1 MPKVT
6 FIGAG
11 STIFAKSVLG
21 DCILTPEIRDLE
33 IALFDIDPVRLED
46 SRMML
51 ENICR
56 NVGRTDVPVTAYHD
70 RKEAL
75 RGSKY
80 VVNAIQVG
88 GYDPC
93 TITDF
98 EIPKKY
104 GLRQTIADTLGIG
117 GIFRALRTIPVLE
130 DFARD
135 IEEVCPNALFIN
147 YANPM
152 AMLSGYLQRYTNV
165 NTIGLCHSVQV
176 CIPQLFK
183 ALDMEDL
190 VPETK
195 WDIAGINH
203 QAWLLRV
210 EDGKG
215 NDLYPEIKKRAK
227 DFLDGKADYDAAWDK
242 VRYQLMLNFGYYI
255 TESSEH
261 NAEYTP
267 WFIKNAHP
275 ELIERYNIPLDEYPR
290 RCIKQINDWKHMR
303 EELVSNGNLTHERSR
318 EFAAHIIEAMEND
331 HPYRVHGNVQ
341 NHGLITNLPDN
352 ACVEVPCL
360 IDRAGVHPCYVGA
373 LPEQCAAIN
382 RTNINVQLLTIQAAH
397 SHKKDDLYMAA
408 MMDPHTAAEL
418 TMDEIRSM
426 CDEMLEAHKDWMP
439 AYH

>member
-6 FIGAG
+6 FMGAG

-21 DCILTPEIRDLE
+21 DCILTPEIQDLE
-33 IALFDIDPVRLED
+33 IALYDIDPVRLED

-51 ENICR
+51 ENICK
-56 NVGRTDVPVTAYHD
+56 NVGRAVPVTAYLN
-70 RKEAL
+70 RKDAL
-75 RGSKY
+75 RGAKY

-130 DFARD
+130 DFAHD
-135 IEEVCPNALFIN
+135 MEEVCPNALFIN

-152 AMLSGYLQRYTNV
+152 AMLSGYLQRYTSI

-215 NDLYPEIKKRAK
+215 RDLYPEIKRRAK
-227 DFLDGKADYDAAWDK
+227 DFLEGKAQYDADWDR
-242 VRYQLMLNFGYYI
+242 VRYQMMLNFGYYI

-267 WFIKNAHP
+267 WFIKSAYP
-275 ELIERYNIPLDEYPR
+275 ELIDRYSIPLDEYPR
-290 RCIKQINDWKHMR
+290 RCIKQIGDWAQMR
-303 EELVSNGNLTHERSR
+303 KELVGNVSLTHEKSR

-341 NHGLITNLPDN
+341 NNGLISNLPHN

-360 IDRAGVHPCYVGA
+360 VDRAGIHPCYVGD

-382 RTNINVQLLTIQAAH
+382 RTNINVQLLTIQAAR

-418 TMDEIRSM
+418 PMDQIRAM
-426 CDEMLEAHKDWMP
+426 CDEMLEAHKGWMP
-439 AYH
+439 EYH

>member
-1 MPKVT
+1 MPKIT
-6 FIGAG
+6 FMGAG

-21 DCILTPEIRDLE
+21 DCILTPEIKELE
-33 IALFDIDPVRLED
+33 IALFDIDSVRLED
-46 SRMML
+46 SRSML
-51 ENICR
+51 ENICK
-56 NVGRTDVPVTAYHD
+56 NVGRDVPVQSYLN

-75 RGSKY
+75 RGAKY

-135 IEEVCPNALFIN
+135 MEEVCPNALFIN

-152 AMLSGYLQRYTNV
+152 AMLSGYMQKYTNI

-183 ALDMEDL
+183 ALDMEEL
-190 VPETK
+190 IPETR

-203 QAWLLRV
+203 QAWLLKV

-215 NDLYPEIKKRAK
+215 NDLYPEIKKRAR
-227 DFLDGKADYDAAWDK
+227 DYLEGHASYDAAWDK
-242 VRYQLMLNFGYYI
+242 VRYEMMLNFGYYI

-267 WFIKNAHP
+267 WFIKSAHP
-275 ELIERYNIPLDEYPR
+275 ELIDRYNIPLDEYPR
-290 RCIKQINDWKHMR
+290 RCIKQINDWVQMR
-303 EELVSNGNLTHERSR
+303 KELVGNGNIQHEKSR

-331 HPYRVHGNVQ
+331 HPYRIHGNVQ
-341 NHGLITNLPDN
+341 NNGLITNLPHN

-360 IDRAGVHPCYVGA
+360 VDRAGIHPCYVGD

-382 RTNINVQLLTIQAAH
+382 RTNINVQLMTIEAAH
-397 SHKKDDLYMAA
+397 SHRKEDLYMAA
-408 MMDPHTAAEL
+408 MLDPHTAAEL
-418 TMDEIRSM
+418 TMDEIKSM
-426 CDEMLEAHKDWMP
+426 CDEMLEAHKGWIP
-439 AYH
+439 EYI

>member
-6 FIGAG
+6 FMGAG

-21 DCILTPEIRDLE
+21 DCILTPEIKDLE

-46 SRMML
+46 SRSML
-51 ENICR
+51 ENICK
-56 NVGRTDVPVTAYHD
+56 NVGRNVPIFATLN
-70 RKEAL
+70 RKDAL
-75 RGSKY
+75 RGAKY

-130 DFARD
+130 DFCAD
-135 IEEVCPNALFIN
+135 MEEVCPDCLFIN

-152 AMLSGYLQRYTNV
+152 AMLTGYVQRYTKI
-165 NTIGLCHSVQV
+165 NTVGLCHSVQV

-190 VPETK
+190 IDETMY
-195 WDIAGINH
+195 DIAGINH

-210 EDGKG
+210 QDGKG
-215 NDLYPEIKKRAK
+215 NDLYPEIKRRAK
-227 DFLDGKADYDAAWDK
+227 DFLEGKAPQYDADWDK
-242 VRYQLMLNFGYYI
+242 VRYQMMLNFGYYI

-267 WFIKNAHP
+267 WFIKSSHP

-290 RCIKQINDWKHMR
+290 RCIKQINDWAEMR
-303 EELVSNGNLTHERSR
+303 KELVGNGQIQHEKSR

-331 HPYRVHGNVQ
+331 HPYRVHGNVI
-341 NHGLITNLPDN
+341 NNGMIPNLPHN

-360 IDRAGVHPCYVGA
+360 VDRAGIHPCYVGD

-382 RTNINVQLLTIQAAH
+382 RTNINPQLLTIQAAR
-397 SHKKDDLYMAA
+397 SHRKEDLYMAA

-418 TMDEIRSM
+418 TMDEIKAM
-426 CDEMLEAHKDWMP
+426 CDEMLEAHKGWMP
-439 AYH
+439 EFK